1 MKKICFF
8 VDDISLSGGLNR
20 VNAVL
25 ACALAE
31 DYEVWIGSL
40 ISDGKSWCPLD
51 PRIRVRYFQRKGLRL
66 RQAVLQLHG
75 PLKTF
80 LRAEGFDIVVL
91 QGFYPCVIVSPL
103 RLVTQA
109 KFLFCDHGCL
119 RGEGTHPAIARWM
132 GSRLCHRVV
141 TLTERN
147 LEDYVRFLRAPRK
160 KLRCIPNWI
169 DFSLPRSSQ
178 YQAQSRRILAAGRF
192 SKEKRFDL
200 LLRVFA
206 RVAETH
212 PDWSL
217 DLYGDGVLM
226 PQLRQLVS
234 ELGLE
239 DHVSLP
245 GMCPDL
251 LSRYGDYAMYV
262 LTSSREGLPL
272 VLLEAKANRLPIV
285 SFDVATGP
293 QEIVRHEVDGLLVS
307 PGDEEELF
315 RAICRL
321 IADPGLRERMSLRSQ
336 ENLSQFEKSRVLA
349 QWKRLLDELVPEK
362 EGETS
367 CLS

>member
-1 MKKICFF
+1 MRKICFF
-8 VDDISLSGGLNR
+8 VDDISQSGGLDR
-20 VNAVL
+20 VNAAL

-31 DYEVWIGSL
+31 DCEVWIGSL
-40 ISDGKSWCPLD
+40 ISGGNSWYPLD
-51 PRIRVRYFQRKGLRL
+51 PRIRVRYFQREGLRL
-66 RQAVLQLHG
+66 RQAVCRLHG
-75 PLKTF
+75 PLKAF
-80 LRAEGFDIVVL
+80 LREEGFDIVVL

-109 KFLFCDHGCL
+109 KFLFCDHGSL
-119 RGEGTHPAIARWM
+119 RGEGAHPAIARWM

-147 LEDYVRFLRAPRK
+147 LEDYVRFLLVPRK

-169 DFSLPRSSQ
+169 DCSRPRSSQ
-178 YQAQSRRILAAGRF
+178 YQARSRRILAAGRF
-192 SKEKRFDL
+192 SKEKQFDL

-206 RVAETH
+206 RVAEKH

-217 DLYGDGVLM
+217 DLYGDGVLA

-239 DHVSLP
+239 GHVRMP

-262 LTSSREGLPL
+262 LTSCREGLPL

-293 QEIVRHEVDGLLVS
+293 QEIVRHEVDGLLVP

-321 IADPGLRERMSLRSQ
+321 IEDPELRAQMSLRSQ

-349 QWKRLLDELVPEK
+349 QWKGLLGELAPEK
-362 EGETS
+362 EGGAS